1 MMAFIINSIQTIVYY
16 STLVV
21 SMTGVIFYIGGIKK
35 GKQIAVGSGLT
46 YLIVTIIGYC
56 LK

>member
-1 MMAFIINSIQTIVYY
+1 MSFIINSIQTIAYY
-16 STLVV
+16 PTLVV
-21 SMTGVIFYIGGIKK
+21 SMSGVVFYIGGIKK
-35 GKQIAVGSGLT
+35 GKQIAVVSGLT

>member
-1 MMAFIINSIQTIVYY
+1 MAFIINSIQTIIYY
-16 STLVV
+16 PTLVV
-21 SMTGVIFYIGGIKK
+21 SMSGVIFYICGIKK

-56 LK
+56 LQ